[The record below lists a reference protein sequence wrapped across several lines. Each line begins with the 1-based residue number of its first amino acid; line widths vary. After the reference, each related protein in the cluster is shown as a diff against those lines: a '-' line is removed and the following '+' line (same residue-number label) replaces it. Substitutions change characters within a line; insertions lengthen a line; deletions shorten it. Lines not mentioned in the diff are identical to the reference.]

1 MTYFS
6 LTHRATDQSGSYL
19 VDSVVNNSDAEPYAL
34 NKDNASKLWT
44 LSEEIV
50 GQKFEY

>member
-1 MTYFS
+1 MTFS
-6 LTHRATDQSGSYL
+6 FNFRATDKSGSYL
-19 VDSVVNNSDAEPYAL
+19 VDSVVDSSAAEPYAL
-34 NKDNASKLWT
+34 NKDNAAKLWT